1 MSMRLIRALGAVLAF
16 AACVSHAQTGQI
28 LTGTINIVGGAPLDT
43 VTFTCFGR
51 PTCSGTY
58 SETVREVGCSN
69 AATMTGNITITGVNL
84 ATSGP
89 ISGDVTISNDYSVT
103 ANGNGTCTY
112 VVIASPFTV
121 SYAGTWNGTSGAI
134 TLSVGAGFT
143 VTGTLS
149 QGAGRTP
156 QVFPMT
162 VTGNI
167 GANVSNASA
176 TFQPRPQDAGTQNSV
191 YVFAYAPSSIVLNA
205 AGEKD
210 GIVQCVLAQ
219 LNASGQLQAV
229 SPSSLQAYVT
239 GVLTGQGQAITIFNN
254 VATANIGGAAF
265 FLGYGTTSS
274 GMINS
279 GVNQVAIKVPAS
291 GVNCDPQPAKTG
303 WWWSTREGGRG
314 YSLEQSGN
322 TLFFA
327 AYLYD
332 ASGRATWTIAA
343 GPTSLDGSLF
353 TGRLEA
359 YAGGQ
364 SLAGAFRAPGPVSYI
379 GDITLAFSD
388 GSHGTMVWPGGTVAI
403 ERFDI
408 AVPGGQNAAP
418 LANQP
423 ENGWWWN
430 PAEPGRGF
438 FIEWQAGSLFMAGYM
453 YDDAGNP
460 IWYLSWNGTPMT
472 NLQAFSSAWAQ
483 YANGQT
489 LTGTYRAPT
498 QVNANVAPVTI
509 QFQGAADG
517 IMTLPG
523 GRTTAIRRYRF

>member
-1 MSMRLIRALGAVLAF
+1 MGTLIRTLLLALALAAAVAP
-16 AACVSHAQTGQI
+16 AHGQI
-28 LTGTINIVGGAPLDT
+28 LTGSIDIVGGAPLD
-43 VTFTCFGR
+43 VMTFTCFGR

-58 SETVREVGCSN
+58 SETVRESGCSN
-69 AATMTGNITITGVNL
+69 SVTMSGNITITGVNL

-103 ANGNGTCTY
+103 PNGNGTCTY
-112 VVIASPFTV
+112 TVIPSGFTV
-121 SYAGTWNGTSGAI
+121 SYSGHWNGTSGAI
-134 TLSVGAGFT
+134 SLSVGFGYT

-149 QGAGRTP
+149 QASGRTP

-162 VTGNI
+162 VTGSI
-167 GANVSNASA
+167 GPTVSSATA
-176 TFQPRPQDAGTQNSV
+176 TFQPRPQDAGTQRSV
-191 YVFAYAPSSIVLNA
+191 YVFAYAPSTVVRNA
-205 AGEKD
+205 TTEKD

-219 LNASGQLQAV
+219 LNSSGQLQAV
-229 SPSSLQAYVT
+229 SAANLQAYVT
-239 GVLTGQGQAITIFNN
+239 GVLSGQGQAVTILNN

-265 FLGYGTTSS
+265 FLGYGTSAS
-274 GMINS
+274 AMINS

-291 GVNCDPQPAKTG
+291 GVNCDPQPPKTG

-314 YSLEQSGN
+314 YSIEQSGN

-332 ASGRATWTIAA
+332 ASGRATWTIAS
-343 GPTSLDGSLF
+343 GPTSLDGSLYV
-353 TGRLEA
+353 GRLEG

-364 SLAGAFRAPGPVSYI
+364 SLPGAFRPPGPASI
-379 GDITLAFSD
+379 LGDLTLAFSD
-388 GSHGTMVWPGGTVAI
+388 SSHGTMVWPGGTVAI

-423 ENGWWWN
+423 ESGWWWN

-438 FIEWQAGSLFMAGYM
+438 FIEWQGGSLFMAGYM

-460 IWYLSWNGTPMT
+460 VWYASANGTPMT
-472 NLQAFSSAWAQ
+472 NVQAYSSAWVQ

-489 LTGTYRAPT
+489 LTGAYRAPT
-498 QVNANVAPVTI
+498 QVNSNVAPVTI
-509 QFQGAADG
+509 QFQGAENG